1 MSAARFVLWTLAVV
15 FIGFGVVALIQPSA
29 MTGPPGLDASAP
41 GAVTEVRAL
50 YGGLQI
56 GLGAFL
62 IWAALDPSRWPLALL
77 AYGFVIGA
85 VGDCRFIGL
94 LIDGNW
100 TGFHLFALGF
110 EWVTAG
116 IALLLWWR
124 LRRPAEGP
132 DPSLA
137 QAA

>member
-1 MSAARFVLWTLAVV
+1 MNATRFVLWALAIV
-15 FIGFGVVALIQPSA
+15 FLAFGLVALIQPEA
-29 MTGPPGLDASAP
+29 MTGPPGLDSSAA

-56 GLGAFL
+56 GLGAL
-62 IWAALDPSRWPLALL
+62 LVWAVLDPSRWASGLM
-77 AYGFVIGA
+77 AYGLLLGA

-110 EWVTAG
+110 EWTT
-116 IALLLWWR
+116 ALLALFLCWR
-124 LRRPAEGP
+124 LRQPVAGVSEAP
-132 DPSLA
+132 TA
-137 QAA
+137 